1 MWLSVVLLVVL
12 LSLIV
17 LLAVFHYASNGRK
30 YWLQRK
36 VIYREPCPI
45 FGNFGATLT
54 SRRSYAKMLE
64 YFYEKYKNEKYV
76 GIFQARRPTLMV
88 LDLEIAKTIFSTDF
102 ASFSDRAAS
111 TTDTRREPLLR
122 NVANMSGAE
131 WKAMRQIITPTFSSV
146 KMKGMF
152 PLISECAHNLRSVLL
167 NSLGEVEVP
176 EVMCRYTTDII
187 GSCAFGVDPGSLKNP
202 ESPFFKMSKKMFKV
216 DRATILKR
224 YCRTFFPRLFKLL
237 NLKSYSP
244 DVEAFFT
251 SAISQ
256 VLKKRRSGDQ
266 RCDFLQLMLNVQ
278 ETEKEFEMT
287 DALITS
293 NSFIFMLAGLE
304 ASATTLSF
312 CLYQLAKDK
321 ELQDRVRE
329 EIKECME
336 RHGGLNFEAV
346 TAMKFTT
353 QTVTETLRL
362 HPPTPMVTRLC
373 TSPCVLTGTDLK
385 FELRN
390 SVLIPLQCMQRDARY
405 FPNPEKFDPER
416 FNDPKTPAI
425 FAFGS
430 GPRSCPGGRF
440 AYLTVVAGLAAMLS
454 KLEVAPSARTTPR
467 IEYDP
472 RSFMLKNKGGIYLE
486 FKALDINTA

>member
-1 MWLSVVLLVVL
+1 MWFSLVPLAVL

-17 LLAVFHYASNGRK
+17 LLAVFHYTSNGRK

-36 VIYREPCPI
+36 VLYEEPCPI
-45 FGNFGATLT
+45 FGNFGAAMTA
-54 SRRSYAKMLE
+54 RRSYAKMLE

-88 LDLEIAKTIFSTDF
+88 LDMDIAKTIFSTDF
-102 ASFSDRAAS
+102 ACFSDLRVS
-111 TTDTRREPLLR
+111 STDTRREPLIR
-122 NVANMSGAE
+122 NVINMKGAE
-131 WKAMRQIITPTFSSV
+131 WKAMRQIISPTFSSA

-152 PLISECAHNLRSVLL
+152 PLISECAQNLRNILL

-176 EVMCRYTTDII
+176 EVMCRYTTDAI
-187 GSCAFGVDPGSLKNP
+187 GSCAFGVDPGTLKNP
-202 ESPFFKMSKKMFKV
+202 ESPFFIMTKKMYRV

-237 NLKSYSP
+237 NFRSYPP

-256 VLKKRRSGDQ
+256 VLEERRSGVQ
-266 RCDFLQLMLNVQ
+266 RNDYLQLMLNVQ
-278 ETEKEFEMT
+278 ETEKEFELT

-293 NSFIFMLAGLE
+293 NSFTFMLAGLE
-304 ASATTLSF
+304 TSSTTLSF

-336 RHGGLNFEAV
+336 RHGGLNFESV
-346 TAMKFTT
+346 SAMKFTA
-353 QTVTETLRL
+353 QAVTETLRL
-362 HPPTPMVTRLC
+362 HPPMPMVTRLC
-373 TSPCVLTGTDLK
+373 TSPCVLSGTDLK
-385 FELRN
+385 FQLRN
-390 SVLIPLQCMQRDARY
+390 SVLIPIQCMQRDARY
-405 FPNPEKFDPER
+405 YPNPEKFDPER
-416 FNDPKTPAI
+416 FNGPNPLTI
-425 FAFGS
+425 YAFGG

-440 AYLTVVAGLAAMLS
+440 AYLAVVAGLAAMLS
-454 KLEVAPSARTTPR
+454 ELEVVPSARTTPR

-472 RSFMLKNKGGIYLE
+472 RSFILKNKGGIYLE
-486 FKALDINTA
+486 FKSL